1 MAFELVLKERPITV
15 ESGAEKGVTRVFFS
29 NLPQDYKVFLL
40 YFRGAMGSPDLE
52 EKLVE
57 FGQQTGHNL
66 LVNLCSAKD
75 PNYGMIVERLDIRKF
90 PAIIMTAVPSLAAA
104 GDEYLTAFAK
114 LDNTQLLSSPE
125 RTIQCVEELFH
136 FFIRGKV
143 AEAASKAKW
152 TQRAEVAGAVAKA
165 LENALKAVGS
175 ILARLELSFSVLE
188 GKFELKYSGE

>member
-1 MAFELVLKERPITV
+1 MAFELVLKEPPATV
-15 ESGAEKGVTRVFFS
+15 EIGAEKGVTRVFFS
-29 NLPQDYKVFLL
+29 NLPQNYKVFLL
-40 YFRGAMGSPDLE
+40 YFRGAMGNPDLE
-52 EKLVE
+52 DRLVE

-66 LVNLCSAKD
+66 LVNLGSAID
-75 PNYGMIVERLDIRKF
+75 PNYDMIVDRFDIKKF

-104 GDEYLTAFAK
+104 GDEYLTAFVK

-152 TQRAEVAGAVAKA
+152 TQRAEAAGAVART

-175 ILARLELSFSVLE
+175 VIARLELSFSVLE
-188 GKFELKYSGE
+188 GKFELKYSGD